1 MPLFEWLKA
10 LGTSKWRA
18 ASRYG
23 QMRPVRAV
31 AGSRGTTM
39 IDENKRFVE
48 EFANPHSWLVTA
60 DNLHEQATAIYAS
73 RAYSSITTK
82 VDANNIILQQTRGID
97 KSVFLLSGFALENAI
112 KAFLVYENP
121 HWVSN
126 GRLSKNL
133 KSHSLTTLQ
142 SRSKLVP
149 YKTRHISILKAFEDG
164 LDSWF
169 RYPCA
174 LTIEETK
181 EEGHLYDHLWHG
193 YSAVMRAYG
202 RKLAT
207 LLGKG
212 WQGPHGFY
220 GRWIITGEHFG
231 YKTRAGPT
239 YRATQQPSKVS
250 AHKGKP
256 VT

>member
-1 MPLFEWLKA
+1 MA
-10 LGTSKWRA
+10 
-18 ASRYG
+18 
-23 QMRPVRAV
+23 
-31 AGSRGTTM
+31 
-39 IDENKRFVE
+39 DENKRFVE
-48 EFANPHSWLVTA
+48 EFANPHSWLLTA
-60 DNLHEQATAIYAS
+60 DNLHEQATAIYAG
-73 RAYSSITTK
+73 RAYSSIRTK
-82 VDANNIILQQTRGID
+82 IDANNIVLKQTRGID
-97 KSVFLLSGFALENAI
+97 RSIFLLSGFALENAI

-133 KSHSLTTLQ
+133 KSHSLTALQ

-149 YKTRHISILKAFEDG
+149 YKKQHISILKAFEDG

-174 LTIEETK
+174 LTIEESK
-181 EEGHLYDHLWHG
+181 EEGHLYDNLWHG

-202 RKLAT
+202 RNLTT

-212 WQGPHGFY
+212 WEGPHGFY
-220 GRWIITGEHFG
+220 GRWIIKGEHLG
-231 YKTRAGPT
+231 YKTRAVPT
-239 YRATQQPSKVS
+239 YRATQQPLKVS
-250 AHKGKP
+250 THKGKP

>member
-1 MPLFEWLKA
+1 MTD
-10 LGTSKWRA
+10 G
-18 ASRYG
+18 
-23 QMRPVRAV
+23 
-31 AGSRGTTM
+31 
-39 IDENKRFVE
+39 NKRFVE
-48 EFANPHSWLVTA
+48 EFANPHSWLRTA
-60 DNLHEQATAIYAS
+60 DSLHEQATAIYA
-73 RAYSSITTK
+73 RRVHSSITTK
-82 VDANNIILQQTRGID
+82 IDANHIVLGYTRGID
-97 KSVFLLSGFALENAI
+97 KSVFLLGGFALENAI

-149 YKTRHISILKAFEDG
+149 YKTRHLSILKAFEDG

-174 LTIEETK
+174 LSVEETK
-181 EEGHLYDHLWHG
+181 EEGHLYAHLWRG

-207 LLGKG
+207 LLGEG

-220 GRWIITGEHFG
+220 GRWIIRGEHLG
-231 YKTRAGPT
+231 YKTRAAPT
-239 YRATQQPSKVS
+239 LRAPQQPSTVGT
-250 AHKGKP
+250 HEGKP

>member
-1 MPLFEWLKA
+1 MA
-10 LGTSKWRA
+10 
-18 ASRYG
+18 
-23 QMRPVRAV
+23 
-31 AGSRGTTM
+31 
-39 IDENKRFVE
+39 DENKRFVE
-48 EFANPHSWLVTA
+48 EFANPHSWLLTA
-60 DNLHEQATAIYAS
+60 DNLHEQATAIYAG

-133 KSHSLTTLQ
+133 KSHSLTTL
-142 SRSKLVP
+142 
-149 YKTRHISILKAFEDG
+149 EDG

-174 LTIEETK
+174 LTVEETK

-202 RKLAT
+202 RKLT
-207 LLGKG
+207 MLLGKG

-220 GRWIITGEHFG
+220 GRWMIYG
-231 YKTRAGPT
+231 RALRLQE
-239 YRATQQPSKVS
+239 RAVPSKVS
-250 AHKGKP
+250 THKGKP

>member
-1 MPLFEWLKA
+1 M
-10 LGTSKWRA
+10 
-18 ASRYG
+18 
-23 QMRPVRAV
+23 V
-31 AGSRGTTM
+31 
-39 IDENKRFVE
+39 DESKRFVE
-48 EFANPHSWLVTA
+48 EFANPHSWLMTA
-60 DNLHEQATAIYAS
+60 DNLHEQATALYAR
-73 RAYSSITTK
+73 RAHSSMVTK
-82 VDANNIILQQTRGID
+82 VDANNMILQQTRRID

-112 KAFLVYENP
+112 KAFLVYENS

-126 GRLSKNL
+126 GRLSRDL

-149 YKTRHISILKAFEDG
+149 YKKRYIAILEAFEDG
-164 LDSWF
+164 LNSWF

-174 LTIEETK
+174 LTVENTK
-181 EEGHLYDHLWHG
+181 EEGHLYEHLWHG

-202 RKLAT
+202 RKLTT

-220 GRWIITGEHFG
+220 GRWIINGEHFG
-231 YKTRAGPT
+231 YKTRAVPT
-239 YRATQQPSKVS
+239 YRATRTSKVS
-250 AHKGKP
+250 THKGER

>member
-1 MPLFEWLKA
+1 M
-10 LGTSKWRA
+10 
-18 ASRYG
+18 
-23 QMRPVRAV
+23 
-31 AGSRGTTM
+31 TM
-39 IDENKRFVE
+39 ADDNKRFVE
-48 EFANPHSWLVTA
+48 EFANPHSWLLMA
-60 DNLHEQATAIYAS
+60 DNLHEQATAIYAR
-73 RAYSSITTK
+73 RASSSIMTR
-82 VDANNIILQQTRGID
+82 VDANNIVLEQTRGID

-133 KSHSLTTLQ
+133 RSHSLTTLQ
-142 SRSKLVP
+142 SMSNLVP
-149 YKTRHISILKAFEDG
+149 YKTRHISILKAFEGG

-174 LTIEETK
+174 LTVEETK
-181 EEGHLYDHLWHG
+181 GQDHLHDHLWHG

-202 RKLAT
+202 RKLTT

-220 GRWIITGEHFG
+220 GRWIIRGEHLG
-231 YKTRAGPT
+231 YRTQAVPT
-239 YRATQQPSKVS
+239 YRATQPSKVS
-250 AHKGKP
+250 THKGWP
-256 VT
+256 VTGTT